1 MEYELMRLET
11 VKARQDN
18 PTNSNEPVVAYK
30 DDVYIRD
37 KGFVTGPTVA
47 SGTPTAEGDYVP
59 GKKMQAVRN
68 VQKMD
73 DIKETDLRLSGEGD
87 SNEINR
93 ESSKEKVLQER
104 VSSETT
110 EDKTTSKPKSP
121 QDSKSKKIQK

>member
-1 MEYELMRLET
+1 MRLET

-18 PTNSNEPVVAYK
+18 AINSNEPVVAYK

-37 KGFVTGPTVA
+37 KGFVTGPTA
-47 SGTPTAEGDYVP
+47 TSGTPTAEGNYVP
-59 GKKMQAVRN
+59 GEKMQAVRN

-73 DIKETDLRLSGEGD
+73 
-87 SNEINR
+87 EIQ
-93 ESSKEKVLQER
+93 EEKKDDEQKVLQER
-104 VSSETT
+104 VSSETA